1 MTLTIEQKRQI
12 VCRPLERAI
21 ARRRAGEIGDV
32 DLQAVTMRT
41 ARLLDLLGI
50 PPLVA
55 IPAPAETSITAE
67 ERQAKIVHARIIQ
80 TMHEA
85 GADL

>member
-55 IPAPAETSITAE
+55 IPAP
-67 ERQAKIVHARIIQ
+67 IIQ

>member
-1 MTLTIEQKRQI
+1 MILTIEQKREFL
-12 VCRPLERAI
+12 RGPLERAI
-21 ARRRAGEIGDV
+21 ALRRAGQLSDQALLAITIG
-32 DLQAVTMRT
+32 T
-41 ARLLDLLGI
+41 ARTCDLLGI

-55 IPAPAETSITAE
+55 VAASAETSITAE

-80 TMHEA
+80 TLHEA